1 LGIAINLVWRHNH
14 SQAKWDQDILSQYVL
29 TPGETMPRGTYI
41 EDAVEGQTMEFVYMN
56 AGYIKPREGESSS
69 HWSKVTIDPD
79 EVRIYR
85 DNASVATLSRPF
97 WNWY

>member
-1 LGIAINLVWRHNH
+1 
-14 SQAKWDQDILSQYVL
+14 
-29 TPGETMPRGTYI
+29 
-41 EDAVEGQTMEFVYMN
+41 MEFVYMN